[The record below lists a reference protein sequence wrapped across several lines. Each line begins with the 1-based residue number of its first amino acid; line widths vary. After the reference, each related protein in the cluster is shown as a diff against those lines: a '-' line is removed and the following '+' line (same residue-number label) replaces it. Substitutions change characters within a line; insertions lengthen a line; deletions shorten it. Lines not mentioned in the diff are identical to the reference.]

1 MKRRLYWTGE
11 TSCVLCP
18 PTMGSEEEMH
28 GWTVKMSM
36 PSVLAMVTV
45 LSMIPGGVLSDMR
58 GTRGLEAQ
66 QLAQGS
72 THLHRRLK
80 RGWIW
85 KQLFVPEE
93 DPTPRVI
100 GQLKSDYDRGE
111 FSIKYILSGEGAGD
125 AFEIDEYSGEIRTLK
140 KLDREEKAFYVLRA
154 QAINRRSNEPEEP
167 ESEFII
173 KVQDINDNAPQFQ
186 NEPYVSSIPEMCPTG
201 TTVAQVTATDADD
214 PMFGNN
220 AKLIYSVL
228 QGEPYFSVEPKT
240 GTIVTSWPNMDREAR
255 AQYLVVVQVKDMLGL
270 SGGYSSSTTVTVSL
284 TDVNDNGPTF
294 QHHLY
299 TFAVPENAAVGTTVG
314 RIMAQD
320 ADTGIN
326 ARMTYSLEDDLE
338 ESATFIITTDPVTQG
353 GVVLLAK
360 PLDYETKRR
369 FVMAAE
375 AVNDHVDT
383 RFLTLEEF
391 RDRTTLKIVV
401 EDVDE
406 PPVFLSAAHE
416 WKVPENAAVG
426 TVVGSVS
433 ARDTDAVNNPI
444 RYSIDKRSDNT
455 KAFRIDP
462 NNGTITVAKALDR
475 ETTDWHNVTVEAK
488 ETTLNHLS
496 SSAVVFIKVLDINDN
511 VPRLA
516 RDYQPFICEGTPAGE
531 LIQLLSVVDL
541 DDPVEGHHFY
551 FSMVSEKH
559 INPNFTIR
567 DNQDNT
573 AGVVARRS
581 TFTRKDRTQYL
592 LPVVVT
598 DSGSPALSS
607 TSTLTIS
614 VCSCQPAGHCPS
626 GGVEALALSM
636 GVSLQ
641 TLLGLLVCVVTLT
654 VLSVLMLMVR
664 RHRRKKQQQQEG
676 LEVEVEDLELPETVS
691 QKVLYYGGGAADR
704 DVCRPAGVPL
714 RHHPRRRERRLRR
727 EDVRASIRMSLRE
740 SHLIGPDDDLFR
752 QFILDRLAEADQDAH
767 VPPFDCLRTYAYEG
781 SGSPAGSLSSLESC
795 SLALEPEP
803 PVCNPRPFVVKLT
816 PWYWGGEEDTIF

>member
-1 MKRRLYWTGE
+1 
-11 TSCVLCP
+11 
-18 PTMGSEEEMH
+18 MGSAEEMH

-45 LSMIPGGVLSDMR
+45 FSMIPGEVLSDMR
-58 GTRGLEAQ
+58 GTQGLEAQ

-111 FSIKYILSGEGAGD
+111 YSIKYILSGEGAGD

-140 KLDREEKAFYVLRA
+140 KLDREEKAFYVLQA

-167 ESEFII
+167 QSEFII
-173 KVQDINDNAPQFQ
+173 KVQDINDNVPQFQ

-220 AKLIYSVL
+220 AKLIYSIL

-240 GTIVTSWPNMDREAR
+240 GIIVTSWPNMDREAR
-255 AQYLVVVQVKDMLGL
+255 EQYLVVVQVKDMLGL

-299 TFAVPENAAVGTTVG
+299 AFAVPENAAVGTTVG
-314 RIMAQD
+314 RIMARDGD
-320 ADTGIN
+320 AGIN
-326 ARMTYSLEDDLE
+326 AKMTYSLEDDLE
-338 ESATFIITTDPVTQG
+338 GSSTFIIETDPVTQE
-353 GVVLLAK
+353 GVILLAK

-383 RFLTLEEF
+383 RFLPLEEF

-406 PPVFLSAAHE
+406 PPVFLAALYE

-433 ARDTDAVNNPI
+433 ARDTDTVNNPI

-455 KAFRIDP
+455 KAFKIDP

-475 ETTDWHNVTVEAK
+475 ETTNWHNVTVEAK
-488 ETTLNHLS
+488 ETTQNHLS
-496 SSAVVFIKVLDINDN
+496 SSVVVFIKVLDINDN

-516 RDYQPFICEGTPAGE
+516 RDYQPYICEGTQAGE
-531 LIQLLSVVDL
+531 LIQLLSAVDP

-573 AGVVARRS
+573 AGIVARRS
-581 TFTRKDRTQYL
+581 TFTRKDRTQFL

-614 VCSCQPAGHCPS
+614 VCSCQPAGDCPT

-641 TLLGLLVCVVTLT
+641 TLLGLLVCLVTLT
-654 VLSVLMLMVR
+654 VLSILMLMVR
-664 RHRRKKQQQQEG
+664 RHRRKQQEG
-676 LEVEVEDLELPETVS
+676 LEVEVKELELPETVS
-691 QKVLYYGGGAADR
+691 QKVLYYGEPRGGGAGLDFCQP
-704 DVCRPAGVPL
+704 VVPL

-740 SHLIGPDDDLFR
+740 SHIIGPDDDVFR
-752 QFILDRLAEADQDAH
+752 QFILDRLEEADRDPY
-767 VPPFDCLRTYAYEG
+767 VPPFDCLRIYAYEG
-781 SGSPAGSLSSLESC
+781 SGSPTGSLSSLES
-795 SLALEPEP
+795 SDLELEAEQ
-803 PVCNPRPFVVKLT
+803 PVSNPRPCVVKLT
-816 PWYWGGEEDTIF
+816 PWYGGGEEDTF

>member
-1 MKRRLYWTGE
+1 
-11 TSCVLCP
+11 
-18 PTMGSEEEMH
+18 MGSAEEMH
-28 GWTVKMSM
+28 GWTVKMSL

-45 LSMIPGGVLSDMR
+45 FSMIPGGVLSDMR
-58 GTRGLEAQ
+58 GTQGLEAQ

-125 AFEIDEYSGEIRTLK
+125 AFEIDEYSGEIRTMK
-140 KLDREEKAFYVLRA
+140 KLDREEKAFYVLQA
-154 QAINRRSNEPEEP
+154 QAINRQSNEPVEP

-173 KVQDINDNAPQFQ
+173 KVQDINDNVPQFQ

-220 AKLIYSVL
+220 AKLIYSIL

-240 GTIVTSWPNMDREAR
+240 GIIVTSWPNMDREAR
-255 AQYLVVVQVKDMLGL
+255 EQYLVVVQVKDMLGL
-270 SGGYSSSTTVTVSL
+270 SGGYSSTTTVTVSL

-320 ADTGIN
+320 GDTGIN

-338 ESATFIITTDPVTQG
+338 ESSTFIIKTDPVTQE

-360 PLDYETKRR
+360 PLDYEAKRR
-369 FVMAAE
+369 FVMPAE

-391 RDRTTLKIVV
+391 SDRTTLKIVV

-406 PPVFLSAAHE
+406 PPVFLSAAYE

-426 TVVGSVS
+426 TLVGIVS
-433 ARDTDAVNNPI
+433 ARDTDTVNNPI

-455 KAFRIDP
+455 KAFKIDP

-475 ETTDWHNVTVEAK
+475 ETANWHNVTVEAK

-496 SSAVVFIKVLDINDN
+496 SSVVVFIKVLDINDN

-516 RDYQPFICEGTPAGE
+516 RDYQPFICEGTQAGE
-531 LIQLLSVVDL
+531 LIQLLSAVDL
-541 DDPVEGHHFY
+541 DDPAEGHHFY

-573 AGVVARRS
+573 AGIVARRS

-607 TSTLTIS
+607 TSTLTIN

-626 GGVEALALSM
+626 GGVEALVLSM

-641 TLLGLLVCVVTLT
+641 TLLGLLVCLITLS

-664 RHRRKKQQQQEG
+664 RHRRKQQEG
-676 LEVEVEDLELPETVS
+676 LEVEVKDLELPETVS
-691 QKVLYYGGGAADR
+691 QKVLYYGEPRGVGAALDFCPP
-704 DVCRPAGVPL
+704 VVPL

-752 QFILDRLAEADQDAH
+752 QFILDRLAEADQDPY
-767 VPPFDCLRTYAYEG
+767 VPPFDCLRIYAYEG
-781 SGSPAGSLSSLESC
+781 SGSPTGSLSSLES
-795 SLALEPEP
+795 SDLELEPEQ
-803 PVCNPRPFVVKLT
+803 PVCNPRPSMVRLS
-816 PWYWGGEEDTIF
+816 PWYGGGEEDTIF

>member
-1 MKRRLYWTGE
+1 
-11 TSCVLCP
+11 
-18 PTMGSEEEMH
+18 MGGAEERH
-28 GWTVKMSM
+28 GRTVNMRM
-36 PSVLAMVTV
+36 PSVLAVVTV
-45 LSMIPGGVLSDMR
+45 FSLIPGGVLSDTR
-58 GTRGLEAQ
+58 GAQGLEAQ

-140 KLDREEKAFYVLRA
+140 KLDREEKAFYVLQA

-186 NEPYVSSIPEMCPTG
+186 NEPYVSSVPEMCPTG

-240 GTIVTSWPNMDREAR
+240 GIIVTSWPNMDREAR
-255 AQYLVVVQVKDMLGL
+255 EQYLVVVQVKDMLGL
-270 SGGYSSSTTVTVSL
+270 SGGYSASTTVTVTL

-299 TFAVPENAAVGTTVG
+299 TFSVPENAAVGTTVG
-314 RIMAQD
+314 RIMARD
-320 ADTGIN
+320 GDTGIN

-338 ESATFIITTDPVTQG
+338 ESSTFIIETDPVTQEG
-353 GVVLLAK
+353 LVLLAK

-383 RFLTLEEF
+383 RFLPLDEF

-406 PPVFLSAAHE
+406 PPVFLPAARE

-433 ARDTDAVNNPI
+433 ARDTDAVNNPV
-444 RYSIDKRSDNT
+444 RYSIDKRSDAT

-475 ETTDWHNVTVEAK
+475 EAAAWHNVTVEAE
-488 ETTLNHLS
+488 ETTANHLS
-496 SSAVVFIKVLDINDN
+496 SSAVVFVKVLDINDN

-516 RDYQPFICEGTPAGE
+516 RDYRPFICEGTQAGE
-531 LIQLLSVVDL
+531 LIQLLSVVDP

-551 FSMVSEKH
+551 FSMVSEEH

-573 AGVVARRS
+573 AGIVARRS
-581 TFTRKDRTQYL
+581 SFTRRDRTRYL

-598 DSGSPALSS
+598 DSGSPALSG

-614 VCSCQPAGHCPS
+614 VCSCQPAGHCPT
-626 GGVEALALSM
+626 GGVEALALPM
-636 GVSLQ
+636 GVSMQ
-641 TLLGLLVCVVTLT
+641 TLLGLLVCLVTLT
-654 VLSVLMLMVR
+654 ALSVLLLVVR
-664 RHRRKKQQQQEG
+664 RHRRKQQEAPQA
-676 LEVEVEDLELPETVS
+676 EDLGLPETVS
-691 QKVLYYGGGAADR
+691 QKVLYYGE
-704 DVCRPAGVPL
+704 PAGGRAHLDFCQPAVVPL

-740 SHLIGPDDDLFR
+740 SHLIGPDDDVFR
-752 QFILDRLAEADQDAH
+752 QFILDRLAEADRDAC
-767 VPPFDCLRTYAYEG
+767 VAPFDCVRTYAYEG
-781 SGSPAGSLSSLESC
+781 SGSPTGSLSSLES
-795 SLALEPEP
+795 SSALELEPEQP
-803 PVCNPRPFVVKLT
+803 GCNPRPFVVKLT
-816 PWYWGGEEDTIF
+816 PWYGGGEEDTIF

>member
-1 MKRRLYWTGE
+1 
-11 TSCVLCP
+11 
-18 PTMGSEEEMH
+18 MGSAEETH

-45 LSMIPGGVLSDMR
+45 FSMIPGGVLSDMR
-58 GTRGLEAQ
+58 GPQGLEAQ
-66 QLAQGS
+66 QLAPGS

-100 GQLKSDYDRGE
+100 GQLKSDSDRGE

-125 AFEIDEYSGEIRTLK
+125 VFEIDEYSGEIRTLK
-140 KLDREEKAFYVLRA
+140 KLDREEKAFYVLQA
-154 QAINRRSNEPEEP
+154 QAINRWSNEPEEP
-167 ESEFII
+167 QSEFII

-214 PMFGNN
+214 PMLGNN
-220 AKLIYSVL
+220 AKLIYSIL

-240 GTIVTSWPNMDREAR
+240 GIIVTSWPNMDREAR
-255 AQYLVVVQVKDMLGL
+255 EQYLVVVQVKDMLGL

-299 TFAVPENAAVGTTVG
+299 AFAVPENAAVGTTVG
-314 RIMAQD
+314 RIMAED
-320 ADTGIN
+320 GDTGIN

-338 ESATFIITTDPVTQG
+338 ESSTFIIRTDPLTQE
-353 GVVLLAK
+353 GVIMLAK
-360 PLDYETKRR
+360 PLDFETKRR

-406 PPVFLSAAHE
+406 PPVFLSPVYD
-416 WKVPENAAVG
+416 WKVPENVAVG

-433 ARDTDAVNNPI
+433 ARDTDTVNKPV
-444 RYSIDKRSDNT
+444 RYSIDKRSDTT
-455 KAFRIDP
+455 KAFKIDP
-462 NNGTITVAKALDR
+462 NNGTISVTKALDR
-475 ETTDWHNVTVEAK
+475 ETSNWHNLTVEAK
-488 ETTLNHLS
+488 ETTHNHLS
-496 SSAVVFIKVLDINDN
+496 SSVVVFIKVLDINDN

-516 RDYQPFICEGTPAGE
+516 RDYQPYICEGTQAGE
-531 LIQLLSVVDL
+531 LIQLLSATDP
-541 DDPVEGHHFY
+541 DEPVEGHHFY
-551 FSMVSEKH
+551 FSMVPEKH

-573 AGVVARRS
+573 AGIVARRS
-581 TFTRKDRTQYL
+581 TFTRKDQTQYL

-614 VCSCQPAGHCPS
+614 VCSCQPAGHCPT
-626 GGVEALALSM
+626 GGVKALALSM

-641 TLLGLLVCVVTLT
+641 TLLGLVVCLFTLT
-654 VLSVLMLMVR
+654 VLSILMLMVR
-664 RHRRKKQQQQEG
+664 RHRRKQQEV
-676 LEVEVEDLELPETVS
+676 LEVEAKELELPETVS
-691 QKVLYYGGGAADR
+691 QKVLYYGEPGGLRADL
-704 DVCRPAGVPL
+704 DFCQPVVPL
-714 RHHPRRRERRLRR
+714 RPHPRRRERRLRR

-740 SHLIGPDDDLFR
+740 SHLIGPEDEVFR
-752 QFILDRLAEADQDAH
+752 QFILDRLAEADQDPH
-767 VPPFDCLRTYAYEG
+767 VPPFDCLRIYAYEG
-781 SGSPAGSLSSLESC
+781 SGSPTGSLSSLES
-795 SLALEPEP
+795 SDLELGPEQ
-803 PVCNPRPFVVKLT
+803 PVYNPRPCLVRLT
-816 PWYWGGEEDTIF
+816 PWHGVREEDTIF

>member
-1 MKRRLYWTGE
+1 MQWK
-11 TSCVLCP
+11 
-18 PTMGSEEEMH
+18 EMH

-45 LSMIPGGVLSDMR
+45 FSMIPGGVLSDTR
-58 GTRGLEAQ
+58 GTQGLEAQ
-66 QLAQGS
+66 QIAQGS

-111 FSIKYILSGEGAGD
+111 FSIKYILSGDGAGD

-140 KLDREEKAFYVLRA
+140 KLDREEKAFYVLQA
-154 QAINRRSNEPEEP
+154 QAINRKSNEPVEP
-167 ESEFII
+167 QSEFII
-173 KVQDINDNAPQFQ
+173 TVQDINDNVPQFQ
-186 NEPYVSSIPEMCPTG
+186 NEPYVSSIPEMCLIG

-240 GTIVTSWPNMDREAR
+240 GIIVTSWPNMDREAR
-255 AQYLVVVQVKDMLGL
+255 EQYLVVVQVKDMLGL

-299 TFAVPENAAVGTTVG
+299 TFAVPENAAEGTTVG
-314 RIMAQD
+314 RVMAYD
-320 ADTGIN
+320 GDSGIN
-326 ARMTYSLEDDLE
+326 AKMTYSLEDDLE
-338 ESATFIITTDPVTQG
+338 ESSTFIIKTDPVTQEG
-353 GVVLLAK
+353 LILLAK

-383 RFLTLEEF
+383 RFLDLEEF
-391 RDRTTLKIVV
+391 RDRTTLKIIV

-406 PPVFLSAAHE
+406 PPVFLSAVYE

-433 ARDTDAVNNPI
+433 ARDTDTVNNPI
-444 RYSIDKRSDNT
+444 RYRNVNCLNQKEWDLPPKYSIDKRRDNT
-455 KAFRIDP
+455 KAFKIDP
-462 NNGTITVAKALDR
+462 NNGTIIVAKALDR
-475 ETTDWHNVTVEAK
+475 ETANWHNITVEAK
-488 ETTLNHLS
+488 ETTQSHLS
-496 SSAVVFIKVLDINDN
+496 SSVVVFIKVLDINDN

-516 RDYQPFICEGTPAGE
+516 RDYQPYICEGTQAGE
-531 LIQLLSVVDL
+531 LIQLLSAVDP

-551 FSMVSEKH
+551 FSMVPEKH

-567 DNQDNT
+567 DNQ
-573 AGVVARRS
+573 AGIVARRS
-581 TFTRKDRTQYL
+581 SFTRKDRTQYL

-607 TSTLTIS
+607 TNTLTIS
-614 VCSCQPAGHCPS
+614 VCSCQPAGHCPT

-641 TLLGLLVCVVTLT
+641 TLLGIVVCFITLI
-654 VLSVLMLMVR
+654 VLSILMLVVR
-664 RHRRKKQQQQEG
+664 RHRRKQQEK
-676 LEVEVEDLELPETVS
+676 LEVEGKELELPETVS
-691 QKVLYYGGGAADR
+691 QKVLYYGETG
-704 DVCRPAGVPL
+704 PAVPL
-714 RHHPRRRERRLRR
+714 RRHPRRRERRLRR

-740 SHLIGPDDDLFR
+740 SHLIGPDDDVFR
-752 QFILDRLAEADQDAH
+752 QFILDRLAEADLDPY
-767 VPPFDCLRTYAYEG
+767 VPPFDC
-781 SGSPAGSLSSLESC
+781 
-795 SLALEPEP
+795 
-803 PVCNPRPFVVKLT
+803 
-816 PWYWGGEEDTIF
+816 

>member
-1 MKRRLYWTGE
+1 
-11 TSCVLCP
+11 
-18 PTMGSEEEMH
+18 MGSAEEMH

-36 PSVLAMVTV
+36 PSVLAIVTV
-45 LSMIPGGVLSDMR
+45 FSMIPGGVLSDMR
-58 GTRGLEAQ
+58 GTQGLEAQ

-111 FSIKYILSGEGAGD
+111 YSIKYILSGEGAGD
-125 AFEIDEYSGEIRTLK
+125 AFEMDEYSGEIRTLK
-140 KLDREEKAFYVLRA
+140 KLDREEKAFYVLQA

-173 KVQDINDNAPQFQ
+173 KVQDINDNVPQFQ

-220 AKLIYSVL
+220 AKLIYSIL

-240 GTIVTSWPNMDREAR
+240 GKVVTSWQNMDREAR
-255 AQYLVVVQVKDMLGL
+255 EQYLVVVQVKDMLGL

-299 TFAVPENAAVGTTVG
+299 AFAVPENAAVGTTVG

-320 ADTGIN
+320 GDTGIN

-338 ESATFIITTDPVTQG
+338 ESSTFVIKTDPVTQE

-406 PPVFLSAAHE
+406 PPVFLSVAYE
-416 WKVPENAAVG
+416 WKIPENAAVG
-426 TVVGSVS
+426 TAVGSVS
-433 ARDTDAVNNPI
+433 ARDTDTVNNPI

-455 KAFRIDP
+455 KAFKIDP

-475 ETTDWHNVTVEAK
+475 ETTNWHNVTVEAK

-496 SSAVVFIKVLDINDN
+496 SSVVVFIKVLDINDN

-516 RDYQPFICEGTPAGE
+516 RDYQPFICEGTQAGE
-531 LIQLLSVVDL
+531 LIQLLSAVDL
-541 DDPVEGHHFY
+541 DAPVEGHHFY

-573 AGVVARRS
+573 ASIVARRS

-614 VCSCQPAGHCPS
+614 VCSCQPAGHCPT

-641 TLLGLLVCVVTLT
+641 TLLGLVVCLVTLG

-664 RHRRKKQQQQEG
+664 RHRRKQQEG
-676 LEVEVEDLELPETVS
+676 LEVEVMDLELPETVS
-691 QKVLYYGGGAADR
+691 QKVLYYGEPGGGGADLGFCQP
-704 DVCRPAGVPL
+704 VVPL

-740 SHLIGPDDDLFR
+740 SHLIGPDDEVFR
-752 QFILDRLAEADQDAH
+752 QFILDRLAEADQDPY
-767 VPPFDCLRTYAYEG
+767 VPPFDCFRTYAYEG
-781 SGSPAGSLSSLESC
+781 SGSPTGSLSSLES
-795 SLALEPEP
+795 SALELEYEQ
-803 PVCNPRPFVVKLT
+803 PVCNPRPFMVKLT
-816 PWYWGGEEDTIF
+816 PWYGGGEEDTIF

>member
-1 MKRRLYWTGE
+1 MKNWSHWTSD
-11 TSCVLCP
+11 TSVFCP
-18 PTMGSEEEMH
+18 LTMGSAEEMH

-36 PSVLAMVTV
+36 QSVLAMVTV
-45 LSMIPGGVLSDMR
+45 FSMIPGGVLCDMR
-58 GTRGLEAQ
+58 GTQGLEAQ

-100 GQLKSDYDRGE
+100 GQLKSDSDRGE

-125 AFEIDEYSGEIRTLK
+125 VFEIDEYSGEIRTLR
-140 KLDREEKAFYVLRA
+140 KLDREEKAFYVLQA

-167 ESEFII
+167 QSEFII
-173 KVQDINDNAPQFQ
+173 KVQDINDNVPQFQ
-186 NEPYVSSIPEMCPTG
+186 NEPYVSSIPEMCPIG

-220 AKLIYSVL
+220 AKLIYSIL

-240 GTIVTSWPNMDREAR
+240 GIIVTSWPNMDREAR
-255 AQYLVVVQVKDMLGL
+255 EQYLVVVQVKDMLGL

-299 TFAVPENAAVGTTVG
+299 AFAVPENAAVGTTVG
-314 RIMAQD
+314 RIMAED
-320 ADTGIN
+320 GDTGIN

-338 ESATFIITTDPVTQG
+338 ESSTFIIKTDPVTQA

-369 FVMAAE
+369 FVMVAE

-391 RDRTTLKIVV
+391 RDRTMLKIVV
-401 EDVDE
+401 ENVDE
-406 PPVFLSAAHE
+406 PPVFLSQVYE
-416 WKVPENAAVG
+416 WKVPENAAVR

-433 ARDTDAVNNPI
+433 ARDTDTVNNPI
-444 RYSIDKRSDNT
+444 RYSIDKRSDTT
-455 KAFRIDP
+455 KAFKIDP

-475 ETTDWHNVTVEAK
+475 EISNWHNVTVEAK
-488 ETTLNHLS
+488 ETTQNHLS
-496 SSAVVFIKVLDINDN
+496 SSVVVFIKVLDINDN

-516 RDYQPFICEGTPAGE
+516 RDYQPYICEGTQAGK
-531 LIQLLSVVDL
+531 LIQLLSAVDP

-551 FSMVSEKH
+551 FSMVPEKH

-573 AGVVARRS
+573 ASIVARRS

-614 VCSCQPAGHCPS
+614 VCSCQPAGHCPT
-626 GGVEALALSM
+626 GGVEALAMSM

-641 TLLGLLVCVVTLT
+641 TFLGLLVCLVTLT
-654 VLSVLMLMVR
+654 ADLLS
-664 RHRRKKQQQQEG
+664 
-676 LEVEVEDLELPETVS
+676 
-691 QKVLYYGGGAADR
+691 
-704 DVCRPAGVPL
+704 
-714 RHHPRRRERRLRR
+714 
-727 EDVRASIRMSLRE
+727 
-740 SHLIGPDDDLFR
+740 
-752 QFILDRLAEADQDAH
+752 
-767 VPPFDCLRTYAYEG
+767 
-781 SGSPAGSLSSLESC
+781 
-795 SLALEPEP
+795 
-803 PVCNPRPFVVKLT
+803 
-816 PWYWGGEEDTIF
+816 

>member
-1 MKRRLYWTGE
+1 ME
-11 TSCVLCP
+11 SAD
-18 PTMGSEEEMH
+18 EMH
-28 GWTVKMSM
+28 GWTVKMSL

-45 LSMIPGGVLSDMR
+45 FSMIPGGVLSDMR
-58 GTRGLEAQ
+58 GTQGLEAQ
-66 QLAQGS
+66 QLAHGS
-72 THLHRRLK
+72 THLHHRLR

-100 GQLKSDYDRGE
+100 GQLKSDYDHGE

-140 KLDREEKAFYVLRA
+140 KLDREEKAFYVLQA
-154 QAINRRSNEPEEP
+154 QAINRRSNEPVEP
-167 ESEFII
+167 QSEFII
-173 KVQDINDNAPQFQ
+173 KVQDINDNVPQFQ
-186 NEPYVSSIPEMCPTG
+186 NEPYVSSIPEMCSTG

-220 AKLIYSVL
+220 AKLIYSIM

-240 GTIVTSWPNMDREAR
+240 GIIVTSWPNMDREAR
-255 AQYLVVVQVKDMLGL
+255 EEYLVVVQVKDMLGL

-299 TFAVPENAAVGTTVG
+299 TFAVPENAAVDTTVG
-314 RIMAQD
+314 RIMAHD
-320 ADTGIN
+320 GDTGIN

-338 ESATFIITTDPVTQG
+338 ESSTFIIKTDPVTQEG
-353 GVVLLAK
+353 LVLLAK
-360 PLDYETKRR
+360 PLDFETKRR

-383 RFLTLEEF
+383 RFLPLEEF
-391 RDRTTLKIVV
+391 GDRTTLKIVV

-406 PPVFLSAAHE
+406 PPVFLSAIYQL
-416 WKVPENAAVG
+416 KVPENAAVG

-433 ARDTDAVNNPI
+433 ARDTDSVNNPI
-444 RYSIDKRSDNT
+444 RYTIDKRSDNT
-455 KAFRIDP
+455 RAFKIDQ

-475 ETTDWHNVTVEAK
+475 ETTNWHNVTVEAK
-488 ETTLNHLS
+488 ETTQNHLS
-496 SSAVVFIKVLDINDN
+496 SSVVVFIKVLDINDN

-516 RDYQPFICEGTPAGE
+516 RDYQPYICEGTQAGE
-531 LIQLLSVVDL
+531 LIQLLSAVDP

-551 FSMVSEKH
+551 FSMVPEKH

-573 AGVVARRS
+573 AGIMARRS
-581 TFTRKDRTQYL
+581 SFTRKDRIQYL

-614 VCSCQPAGHCPS
+614 VCSCQPAGHCPT

-641 TLLGLLVCVVTLT
+641 TLLGLVVCLVTLI
-654 VLSVLMLMVR
+654 VLSILMLMVR
-664 RHRRKKQQQQEG
+664 RHRRKQQEELE
-676 LEVEVEDLELPETVS
+676 LEVKELELPETVS
-691 QKVLYYGGGAADR
+691 QKVLYYGETGGVGADLNFCQP
-704 DVCRPAGVPL
+704 VVPL

-740 SHLIGPDDDLFR
+740 SHIIGPDDDVFR
-752 QFILDRLAEADQDAH
+752 QFILDRLSEADQDPC

-781 SGSPAGSLSSLESC
+781 SGSPTGSLSSLES
-795 SLALEPEP
+795 STLELESEQ
-803 PVCNPRPFVVKLT
+803 PVCNPRPYVVRLT

>member
-1 MKRRLYWTGE
+1 
-11 TSCVLCP
+11 
-18 PTMGSEEEMH
+18 MGSAVEMH

-36 PSVLAMVTV
+36 PSVLAMVMV
-45 LSMIPGGVLSDMR
+45 FSMIPGGVLSDMR
-58 GTRGLEAQ
+58 DTRGLEAQ
-66 QLAQGS
+66 QLAQGA

-80 RGWIW
+80 RAWIW
-85 KQLFVPEE
+85 KQLFVLEE

-100 GQLKSDYDRGE
+100 GQLKSDSDRGE
-111 FSIKYILSGEGAGD
+111 FSIKYVLSGEGAGD
-125 AFEIDEYSGEIRTLK
+125 VFEIDEYSGEIRTLK
-140 KLDREEKAFYVLRA
+140 KLDREEKAFYVLQA

-173 KVQDINDNAPQFQ
+173 KVEDINDNVPQFQ

-220 AKLIYSVL
+220 AKLIYSIL

-240 GTIVTSWPNMDREAR
+240 GIIVTSWPNMDREAR
-255 AQYLVVVQVKDMLGL
+255 EQYLVVVQVKDMLGL
-270 SGGYSSSTTVTVSL
+270 SGSYSSSTTVTVSL

-299 TFAVPENAAVGTTVG
+299 AFAIPENAAVGTTVG
-314 RIMAQD
+314 KIMAED
-320 ADTGIN
+320 GDIGIN
-326 ARMTYSLEDDLE
+326 AKMTYSLEDDLE
-338 ESATFIITTDPVTQG
+338 ESSTFIITTHPVTQE

-369 FVMAAE
+369 YVMAAE

-383 RFLTLEEF
+383 RFLNLEDF

-401 EDVDE
+401 ENVDE
-406 PPVFLSAAHE
+406 PPVFLSRVYE
-416 WKVPENAAVG
+416 WKVAENAAVG

-433 ARDTDAVNNPI
+433 ARDTDTVNNPI
-444 RYSIDKRSDNT
+444 RYSIDKRSDTT
-455 KAFRIDP
+455 KAFKIDP

-475 ETTDWHNVTVEAK
+475 ETSDWHNVTVEAK
-488 ETTLNHLS
+488 ETTQNHLS
-496 SSAVVFIKVLDINDN
+496 SSVAVFIKVLDINDN
-511 VPRLA
+511 VPRLT
-516 RDYQPFICEGTPAGE
+516 RDYQPYICEGTQAGD
-531 LIQLLSVVDL
+531 LIQLLSAVDP

-551 FSMVSEKH
+551 FSMVPEKH

-573 AGVVARRS
+573 AGIVARRS

-614 VCSCQPAGHCPS
+614 VCSCHPAGHCPT
-626 GGVEALALSM
+626 GGVEALAMSM

-641 TLLGLLVCVVTLT
+641 TLLGLLVCLVTLT
-654 VLSVLMLMVR
+654 VLSILMLMVR
-664 RHRRKKQQQQEG
+664 RHRRKQQEG
-676 LEVEVEDLELPETVS
+676 LKVEGKELELPETVS
-691 QKVLYYGGGAADR
+691 QKVLYYGEGRGADLNFCQP
-704 DVCRPAGVPL
+704 VVPL
-714 RHHPRRRERRLRR
+714 RPHPRRRDRRLRR
-727 EDVRASIRMSLRE
+727 EDIRASIRMSLRE
-740 SHLIGPDDDLFR
+740 SHLIGPDDEVFR
-752 QFILDRLAEADQDAH
+752 QFILDRLAEADQDPY

-781 SGSPAGSLSSLESC
+781 SGSPTGSLSSLES
-795 SLALEPEP
+795 SSSELELDQ
-803 PVCNPRPFVVKLT
+803 PVCNPRPYLVRLT
-816 PWYWGGEEDTIF
+816 PWYGVGGEDTTF

>member
-1 MKRRLYWTGE
+1 MQWK
-11 TSCVLCP
+11 
-18 PTMGSEEEMH
+18 EMH

-45 LSMIPGGVLSDMR
+45 FSMIPGGVMSDTR
-58 GTRGLEAQ
+58 GTQGLEAQ
-66 QLAQGS
+66 QIAQGS

-111 FSIKYILSGEGAGD
+111 FSIKYILSGDGAGD

-140 KLDREEKAFYVLRA
+140 KLDREEKAFYVLQA
-154 QAINRRSNEPEEP
+154 QAINRRSNEPVEP
-167 ESEFII
+167 QSEFII
-173 KVQDINDNAPQFQ
+173 TVQDINDNVPQFQ
-186 NEPYVSSIPEMCPTG
+186 NEPYVSSIPEMCLIG

-240 GTIVTSWPNMDREAR
+240 GIIVTSWPNMDREAR
-255 AQYLVVVQVKDMLGL
+255 EQYLVVVQVKDMLGL

-299 TFAVPENAAVGTTVG
+299 TFAVPENAAEGTTVG
-314 RIMAQD
+314 RVMAYD
-320 ADTGIN
+320 GDSGIN
-326 ARMTYSLEDDLE
+326 AKMTYSLEDDLE
-338 ESATFIITTDPVTQG
+338 ESSTFIIKTDPVTQEG
-353 GVVLLAK
+353 LILLAK

-383 RFLTLEEF
+383 RFLDLEEF
-391 RDRTTLKIVV
+391 RDRTTLKIIV

-406 PPVFLSAAHE
+406 PPVFLSEVYE

-433 ARDTDAVNNPI
+433 ARDTDTVNNPI
-444 RYSIDKRSDNT
+444 RYSIDKRRDNT
-455 KAFRIDP
+455 KAFKIDP
-462 NNGTITVAKALDR
+462 NNGTIIVAKALDR
-475 ETTDWHNVTVEAK
+475 ETTNWHNITVEAK
-488 ETTLNHLS
+488 ETTQSHLS
-496 SSAVVFIKVLDINDN
+496 SSVVVFIKVLDINDN

-516 RDYQPFICEGTPAGE
+516 RDYQPYICEGTQAGE
-531 LIQLLSVVDL
+531 LIQLLSAVDP

-551 FSMVSEKH
+551 FSMVPEKH

-573 AGVVARRS
+573 AGIVARRS
-581 TFTRKDRTQYL
+581 SFTRKDRTQYL

-607 TSTLTIS
+607 TNTLTIS
-614 VCSCQPAGHCPS
+614 VCSCQPAGHCPT

-641 TLLGLLVCVVTLT
+641 TLLGIVVCFITLI
-654 VLSVLMLMVR
+654 VLSILMLVVR
-664 RHRRKKQQQQEG
+664 RHRRKQQEK
-676 LEVEVEDLELPETVS
+676 LEVEGKELELPETVS
-691 QKVLYYGGGAADR
+691 QKVLYYGETGGVGADLNF
-704 DVCRPAGVPL
+704 CQPAVPL
-714 RHHPRRRERRLRR
+714 RRHPRRRERRLRR

-740 SHLIGPDDDLFR
+740 SHLIGPDDDVFR
-752 QFILDRLAEADQDAH
+752 QFILDRLTEADLDPY

-781 SGSPAGSLSSLESC
+781 LGSPTGSLSSLDSSTTE
-795 SLALEPEP
+795 LEPEQP
-803 PVCNPRPFVVKLT
+803 ISNPRTYTVRLT